1 MVVVVFVSRMLV
13 LVKGLFDDRRRCTS
27 DRVFSVYCEMNFFF
41 YFPLNLNNIF
51 FIMMMPCPFAEGMP
65 HAKANLTESNS
76 SQSSSDKRGNI
87 SIVEQNSILLFSAS

>member
-1 MVVVVFVSRMLV
+1 
-13 LVKGLFDDRRRCTS
+13 
-27 DRVFSVYCEMNFFF
+27 
-41 YFPLNLNNIF
+41 
-51 FIMMMPCPFAEGMP
+51 MMMPCPFAEGMP